1 MGKEQRK
8 RVREYRWER
17 RRREDSGAPREMEYA
32 NEEEWPPNSR
42 QVLYYFF
49 ASSSRFECFQKKKKK
64 RKPEEPNRFRP
75 NFFLSVCQSAS
86 DRKKSFLK
94 ASIIAISPTILV
106 PLCVYDAKL
115 DGTKIH
121 VRFRR
126 QFSIKSRL
134 TCQFMR
140 TKFVSLYRERI
151 MRWIK
156 IWKI

>member
-1 MGKEQRK
+1 M
-8 RVREYRWER
+8 REYRWER

-64 RKPEEPNRFRP
+64 KESVSEPNRFRP

-126 QFSIKSRL
+126 
-134 TCQFMR
+134 
-140 TKFVSLYRERI
+140 
-151 MRWIK
+151 
-156 IWKI
+156 